1 MTDAEEQNTELRV
14 LLKMVTA
21 KDAVMV
27 TRLLARSGIS
37 AESCAD
43 AAALAAEMTAGAGA
57 VVIAEE
63 VLADL
68 GFGRVMLALRA
79 QPPWSD
85 LPVIVVA
92 RSGVDSIAITEAV
105 EQLANLTVLERPMR
119 ASSLVSS
126 VRTALAARK
135 RQHQLRATLEGLHEA
150 DQRKTEFLATLA
162 HELRNPLAPLRTGL
176 TILSKMGPSPEKAQ
190 SLYAMMER
198 QLTHMV
204 RLIDDL
210 MEVSRITR
218 GKIELQPATVALD
231 RVVLDAVEVSKPLFV
246 AAGQEL
252 MLDLQCAPC
261 TVHGDVVRLTQVFAN
276 LLNNASKY
284 TPPNGRILVAMRAD
298 DSTVQVQVTDSGIGI
313 PPHMLDN
320 VFDMFVQVS
329 GTSRAAQGGL
339 GIGLTLVRSLVEL
352 HGGRVHATSGG
363 AGSGT
368 TMTVELPLAPAIAAA
383 TEPASPAVT
392 HDVAGGH
399 RIFVVDDNR
408 DAADSLAHLL
418 GLMGASTSVAY
429 GGREALA
436 AMSANPPTIAFI
448 DIGMPVM
455 DGYELASRIRA
466 THSLAGAVLVALTGW
481 GQANDKE
488 RIMAAGFD
496 HHLLK
501 PADIHELAR
510 VLQTI
515 E

>member
-1 MTDAEEQNTELRV
+1 MTTPEERNPELRV

-37 AESCAD
+37 AHSCAD
-43 AAALAAEMTAGAGA
+43 AAALATEMTAGAGA

-68 GFGRVMLALRA
+68 GFGRVMLALRS

-92 RSGVDSIAITEAV
+92 RSGVDSIAITDAV

-176 TILSKMGPSPEKAQ
+176 TILSKMQPSPEKAQ

-218 GKIELQPATVALD
+218 GKIELQPATVVLD

-252 MLDLQCAPC
+252 VLDLQCATC
-261 TVHGDVVRLTQVFAN
+261 TVHGDAVRLTQVFAN
-276 LLNNASKY
+276 LLNNAAKY
-284 TPPNGRILVAMRAD
+284 TPPKGRIVVTMRSD
-298 DSTVQVQVTDSGIGI
+298 GRDVKVQVTDSGIGI

-352 HGGRVHATSGG
+352 HGGRVSATSAG
-363 AGSGT
+363 AGTGT
-368 TMTVELPLAPAIAAA
+368 TMTVELPLARSLPTPQAPAAPHLTLGAA
-383 TEPASPAVT
+383 T
-392 HDVAGGH
+392 GH
-399 RIFVVDDNR
+399 HIFVVDDNR

-418 GLMGASTSVAY
+418 GLMGASTSVSY
-429 GGREALA
+429 GGREALS
-436 AMSANPPTIAFI
+436 AMVAHPPTVAFI

-455 DGYELASRIRA
+455 DGYELAGRIRA
-466 THSLAGAVLVALTGW
+466 IGELSGAVLVALTGW
-481 GQANDKE
+481 GQATDRE

-510 VLQTI
+510 VLKTVD
-515 E
+515 